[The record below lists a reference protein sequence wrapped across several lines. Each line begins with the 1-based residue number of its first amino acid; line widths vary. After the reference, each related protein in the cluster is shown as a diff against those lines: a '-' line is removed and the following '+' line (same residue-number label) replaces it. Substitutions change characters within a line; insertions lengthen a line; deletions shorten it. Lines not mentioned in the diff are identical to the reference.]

1 MIRVKMVID
10 TDGGVDDAVA
20 ILWAATCK
28 DVDLLAVTVVHG
40 NVDSRIAAENVCRVL
55 ELAGRYDVPVYL
67 GESNPLPGA
76 PELRPAD
83 FVHGADGLGNTNRPL
98 AEQVPRDGDGVQA
111 LIDVVTGNPGEVSL
125 VTIGPLTN
133 VALAIQRDTSFA
145 GSVKELVVMGGAV
158 TVPGN
163 ALPAAEANIAHD
175 PEAARIVVGAPWN
188 SPPLLVGLDITHRAT
203 FTESML
209 REIESATN
217 EFARFLAP
225 PLRFYQF
232 AGGTFCEV
240 DGDFPCHDLLATMA
254 AVMPVVG
261 SEQLP
266 LGVQTGD
273 GPALGATV
281 ADLRQPYFA
290 KRGGD
295 SIQGHEMPFFDW
307 RIGLDVDVE
316 LFRSEIRRL
325 FEI

>member
-1 MIRVKMVID
+1 MTRVKMVID

-20 ILWAATCK
+20 ILWAATHK
-28 DVDLLAVTVVHG
+28 DVDLIAITVVHG

-55 ELAGRYDVPVYL
+55 ELAGRDDVPVYL

-83 FVHGADGLGNTNRPL
+83 FVHGVDGLGNTNLPR
-98 AEQVPRDGDGVQA
+98 AKQVPRQGDGVQA
-111 LIDVVTGNPGEVSL
+111 LIDVVKVNVGKISL

-133 VALAIQRDTSFA
+133 VALAIQRDASFA

-175 PEAARIVVGAPWN
+175 PEAARVVVAAPWN
-188 SPPLLVGLDITHRAT
+188 MSPLLVGLDITHRAT
-203 FTESML
+203 FTEMML
-209 REIESATN
+209 REIEAASN
-217 EFARFLAP
+217 PYARFLAA
-225 PLRFYQF
+225 PLRFYQD

-240 DGDFPCHDLLATMA
+240 EGDFPCHDLLATMA
-254 AVMPVVG
+254 AVLPVVRG
-261 SEQLP
+261 ERLP

-290 KRGGD
+290 RRGGG
-295 SIQGHEMPFFDW
+295 SIQGDDMPFYDW

-316 LFRSEIRRL
+316 MFRSEIRRL
-325 FEI
+325 FAL

>member
-1 MIRVKMVID
+1 MNRVKMVID

-20 ILWAATCK
+20 ILWAATHK
-28 DVDLLAVTVVHG
+28 DVDLLAITVVHG

-55 ELAGRYDVPVYL
+55 ELAGRDDVPVYL
-67 GESNPLPGA
+67 GESSPLPGA

-83 FVHGADGLGNTNRPL
+83 FVHGADGLGNTNRPR
-98 AEQVPRDGDGVQA
+98 AKQEPRE
-111 LIDVVTGNPGEVSL
+111 LIDVVKVNAGEVSL

-133 VALAIQRDTSFA
+133 VALAIQRDASFA
-145 GSVKELVVMGGAV
+145 VSVRELVVMGGAV

-175 PEAARIVVGAPWN
+175 PEAARVVVAAAW
-188 SPPLLVGLDITHRAT
+188 STPPLLVGLDITHRAT

-209 REIESATN
+209 REIEAASN
-217 EFARFLAP
+217 PFAQFLAA

-254 AVMPVVG
+254 AVLPVVHG
-261 SEQLP
+261 ERLP

-273 GPALGATV
+273 GPATGATV

-295 SIQGHEMPFFDW
+295 SIQGHDMPFYDW

-316 LFRSEIRRL
+316 MFRSEIRRL
-325 FEI
+325 FAI

>member
-1 MIRVKMVID
+1 MNPVKMVID

-20 ILWAATCK
+20 ILWAATHK
-28 DVDLLAVTVVHG
+28 NVDLLAITVVHG

-55 ELAGRYDVPVYL
+55 ELAGRDDVPVYL

-83 FVHGADGLGNTNRPL
+83 FVHGVDGLGNTNRPR
-98 AEQVPRDGDGVQA
+98 AKQEPREGDGVQA
-111 LIDVVTGNPGEVSL
+111 LIDLVKVNAGEVSL

-133 VALAIQRDTSFA
+133 VALAIQRDASFA
-145 GSVKELVVMGGAV
+145 ESVKELVVMGGAV

-175 PEAARIVVGAPWN
+175 PEAARVVVAAPW
-188 SPPLLVGLDITHRAT
+188 SMAPLLVGLDITHRAT

-217 EFARFLAP
+217 EYAQFLAA

-261 SEQLP
+261 SERLP
-266 LGVQTGD
+266 LGVQTTD

-290 KRGGD
+290 RRGGG
-295 SIQGHEMPFFDW
+295 SIQGSDLPFYDW
-307 RIGLDVDVE
+307 RVGLDVDVE
-316 LFRSEIRRL
+316 MFRSEIRRL
-325 FEI
+325 FAI